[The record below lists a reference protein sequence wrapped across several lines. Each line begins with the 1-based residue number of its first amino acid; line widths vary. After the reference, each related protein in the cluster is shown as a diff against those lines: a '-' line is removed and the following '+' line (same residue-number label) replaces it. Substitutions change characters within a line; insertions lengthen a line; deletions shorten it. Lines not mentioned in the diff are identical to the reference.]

1 MKAKALSMFRTKLRY
16 DDEKTVLVTIGQV
29 IEGDDE
35 HLRELARNRLVELVE
50 GGAEPAAKPA
60 KAKTETKTQAAAKP
74 GAAAKP
80 AKGKQVEGKTVS
92 APLAGTG
99 EGVLLPAEG
108 VLLPAPEGTETL
120 PPVQTAPEGGEG
132 SK

>member
-35 HLRELARNRLVELVE
+35 HLRELARNRLVELVDGE
-50 GGAEPAAKPA
+50 AEQAAKPS
-60 KAKTETKTQAAAKP
+60 KAKTETKTQAATKP
-74 GAAAKP
+74 GVAAKP
-80 AKGKQVEGKTVS
+80 AKRKQVEGKTVS
-92 APLAGTG
+92 EPLAGTG
-99 EGVLLPAEG
+99 EAVQM
-108 VLLPAPEGTETL
+108 PAPEGTETL

>member
-60 KAKTETKTQAAAKP
+60 KAKAETKTQAAAKP
-74 GAAAKP
+74 GVAAKP

-92 APLAGTG
+92 EPLAGTG
-99 EGVLLPAEG
+99 EAVQM
-108 VLLPAPEGTETL
+108 PAPEGTETL
-120 PPVQTAPEGGEG
+120 PPVQAAPKSGKGKE
-132 SK
+132 

>member
-50 GGAEPAAKPA
+50 GGAEPEAKPA
-60 KAKTETKTQAAAKP
+60 KAKTEAKTQAAAKP

-80 AKGKQVEGKTVS
+80 AKGKPVEGKTVS
-92 APLAGTG
+92 EPLAGTG
-99 EGVLLPAEG
+99 EAVQM
-108 VLLPAPEGTETL
+108 PAPEGTEPL
-120 PPVQTAPEGGEG
+120 PPVQTAPAGGEG